1 MAKANNSGRTKKSHN
16 YKPYDTS
23 NSFVKRITAKVSEI
37 LPQSSSW
44 VSRLFSPAPKI
55 NVRERE
61 ELEEEDEEEEERQPP
76 SKRLCFRSSESN
88 DYTHH
93 NNVNRLSD
101 LDRESGDISPILSSR
116 LDTERDRAVPG
127 PSGLHLRNFVSST
140 PAVRQTTYESSP
152 KASTSF
158 VKRTP
163 VVDQKKNTNKRSSL
177 NLSSSSTINSSTQPS
192 FDTFVFRNPLNKSG
206 LRPRSS
212 LNDSCFYPGETTFGG
227 ASARVLTVDQPK
239 ARVVNVT
246 ASPTLQRDTIGTS
259 ALRILKALEQFSTPV
274 LDAKKI
280 PVRTEGTNLRKRK
293 PPQPYEELIFP
304 TMPELLSLKRREVV
318 SKPTI
323 SETEPQPL
331 PSTST
336 AVTSAPGSSAPPVSE
351 PIMSAPSA
359 KTDYSLRPESTK
371 ETHIG
376 SIKGRQ
382 KDEELETERVPE
394 LNLPNVQLKI
404 TSLPKFDLKA
414 STKAKVGSPKNNSVP
429 VSQISPKFKFSEPEI
444 LEKISSEKIIPNFHV
459 SAFKFSEPLAS
470 IEQNTKTL
478 RSPSSQNKFS
488 LRDNVNEVKTLK
500 MKVPSPNFKLKRKS
514 TETNPK
520 KESIKNFEL
529 KNSSEIKTGSVI
541 ELFNKN
547 NASLEKVETPKLP
560 EKSSQ
565 CSKCKLKYD
574 KNKGKCSCE
583 NSLPSTKQSKDKVSE
598 TKLDNNRSPIVDE
611 KSENKSKSNSLDKVK
626 KTSKSPLKGFEGY
639 KKPVDTWECKEC
651 FVRNKNS
658 TDTCVACS
666 TSRSGK
672 TQNPVNTLAA
682 TPAAFT
688 FSSSGNK
695 TDLTKTTTN
704 FVPIV
709 NSIKKPPGQWEC
721 NTCLVQN
728 KVDVTSC
735 VACNASKPGSAPVEK
750 PKPTFS
756 FGIPAA
762 SNQSSGFQFEA
773 NTNVQKNDTTSE
785 KPSQFTFGSS
795 NEEVKSSGFKFGTD
809 QKSDSMPKTNASFP
823 PLINSFKKSND
834 KWECN
839 TCLVQNKNDVTS
851 CVACNAPKPGTNSV
865 EKPKPTFSFGIPNST
880 SASNVPIG
888 LNLNTQKIET
898 NAVQPQFTFGSQP
911 DEKKSSTPIF
921 KFGSSEPKLNN
932 ESKPTFTF
940 MNSEKPKESEPPKP
954 VISNLFSF
962 GSNSKENK
970 TDDTTSHIGDAEKP
984 LKKKVSFG
992 KPLVSEK
999 HISND
1004 TNSSIFGGVI
1014 SKNNDGSTNFTFPTK
1029 SPFENNTTASK
1040 EPVKEPAANTF
1051 IFGSTEPNAAL
1062 KPSLSEPS
1070 KPISFSAPPSDTVN
1084 LANNEHSNTHNIF
1097 GGSFTGFKPPETEN
1111 KPFSFMG
1118 NSQNNQGGQ
1127 FTFNAVTPA
1136 PTEPFGSQ
1144 QPSSGMPMFNQ
1155 QQQQA
1160 PPAPSLFSQQTEPKP
1175 FVFGAPP
1182 QHQQQQQPPSFFAFT
1197 AAPQQNSGIGATTTP
1212 TFGGFTAP
1220 SNTAPVFDP
1229 NAKPSFN
1236 FTGGATPSFSATAVP
1251 SSTGDVPEVRRVRKA
1266 IRRTTQHR

>member
-1 MAKANNSGRTKKSHN
+1 MSKANNSGRTKKSHN

-88 DYTHH
+88 DYTHQ
-93 NNVNRLSD
+93 NNINRLSD
-101 LDRESGDISPILSSR
+101 LDRESGEISPILSSR

-140 PAVRQTTYESSP
+140 PAVRPTTYESSP
-152 KASTSF
+152 KASPTF

-163 VVDQKKNTNKRSSL
+163 VVDVKKNANKRSSL
-177 NLSSSSTINSSTQPS
+177 NLSSSSTVNSTQPS

-206 LRPRSS
+206 LRPRAS
-212 LNDSCFYPGETTFGG
+212 LNESCFYPGETTYGG

-304 TMPELLSLKRREVV
+304 SMPELLSLKRREVV
-318 SKPTI
+318 SKPIT
-323 SETEPQPL
+323 SETEPQP
-331 PSTST
+331 STST
-336 AVTSAPGSSAPPVSE
+336 AAAVMVTSAPGLSVPAVPKQVMP
-351 PIMSAPSA
+351 APS
-359 KTDYSLRPESTK
+359 TNTEYSLRPESTK
-371 ETHIG
+371 EGHVG

-394 LNLPNVQLKI
+394 LNLPNVQLTI

-414 STKAKVGSPKNNSVP
+414 STEAKFSSQKNDTVA
-429 VSQISPKFKFSEPEI
+429 VSQSLPKFKFSDPEI
-444 LEKISSEKIIPNFHV
+444 LEQISSEKVIPNLQV
-459 SAFKFSEPLAS
+459 SDFKFSEPLAS
-470 IEQNTKTL
+470 IELNKKIPQ
-478 RSPSSQNKFS
+478 SPSSQNQFPS
-488 LRDNVNEVKTLK
+488 SDNLNKINTPK
-500 MKVPSPNFKLKRKS
+500 MKVHSPNFKLKRKS
-514 TETNPK
+514 IESIPK
-520 KESIKNFEL
+520 KEPVKIFEL
-529 KNSSEIKTGSVI
+529 KKSPEMKTGSILEV
-541 ELFNKN
+541 FKKN
-547 NASLEKVETPKLP
+547 NASSEKIETIKHP
-560 EKSSQ
+560 EKSLQ
-565 CSKCKLKYD
+565 CSKCKVNYD
-574 KNKGKCSCE
+574 KKKGKCSCE
-583 NSLPSTKQSKDKVSE
+583 NSVESIKHSKDKASE
-598 TKLDNNRSPIVDE
+598 TKLEKKKSATVDN
-611 KSENKSKSNSLDKVK
+611 SENKNKSNSLEKG
-626 KTSKSPLKGFEGY
+626 SKPTNAPLKGFEGY
-639 KKPVDTWECKEC
+639 KKPADTWECKEC
-651 FVRNKNS
+651 FVMNKNS
-658 TDTCVACS
+658 SDACVSCS
-666 TSRSGK
+666 TPKSGK
-672 TQNPVNTLAA
+672 PQNPVNTLTSA
-682 TPAAFT
+682 PAAFT
-688 FSSSGNK
+688 FSSNGSK

-704 FVPIV
+704 FVPMV
-709 NSIKKPPGQWEC
+709 NSIKKPQGQWEC
-721 NTCLVQN
+721 NTCLVPN

-735 VACNASKPGSAPVEK
+735 VACSAPKPGSAPPEK

-762 SNQSSGFQFEA
+762 SNETGGFQFGSNINA
-773 NTNVQKNDTTSE
+773 QKNDSSNE
-785 KPSQFTFGSS
+785 KPAQFSFGSS
-795 NEEVKSSGFKFGTD
+795 NEEVKSSVFKFGTD
-809 QKSDSMPKTNASFP
+809 QKSDSVPKTNASFP

-839 TCLVQNKNDVTS
+839 TCLVQNKNDVSS
-851 CVACNAPKPGTNSV
+851 CVACNAPKPGSNPV
-865 EKPKPTFSFGIPNST
+865 EKPKPTFSFGVPNT
-880 SASNVPIG
+880 NLASASNVQIG
-888 LNLNTQKIET
+888 LNSNAQKIET
-898 NAVQPQFTFGSQP
+898 SAVQPQFTFGSQP
-911 DEKKSSTPIF
+911 DEKKTTSPIF
-921 KFGSSEPKLNN
+921 KFGTSESKPNN

-940 MNSEKPKESEPPKP
+940 MNSDKPKGSEAPKP
-954 VISNLFSF
+954 VVTNLFSF
-962 GSNSKENK
+962 GSNAKESK
-970 TDDTTSHIGDAEKP
+970 TDDTSVDDEKP

-1004 TNSSIFGGVI
+1004 TNSSIFGSVI
-1014 SKNNDGSTNFTFPTK
+1014 SKNNDGSSNFAFPTK
-1029 SPFENNTTASK
+1029 SPFENNSTASK
-1040 EPVKEPAANTF
+1040 EPAKEPVSNAF
-1051 IFGSTEPNAAL
+1051 IFGSTEPNAVL
-1062 KPSLSEPS
+1062 KPPICEPS

-1084 LANNEHSNTHNIF
+1084 LANNEHSNTQNIF
-1097 GGSFTGFKPPETEN
+1097 GGSFAGFKPPETES

-1118 NSQNNQGGQ
+1118 NTQSNQGGQ
-1127 FTFNAVTPA
+1127 FTFNAVAPA
-1136 PTEPFGSQ
+1136 PAEPFGSQ

-1155 QQQQA
+1155 QQQQQA
-1160 PPAPSLFSQQTEPKP
+1160 PPAPSLFSQQSEPKP

-1182 QHQQQQQPPSFFAFT
+1182 QPQQQPPSFFTFT
-1197 AAPQQNSGIGATTTP
+1197 AAPQSTGIGAATTP
-1212 TFGGFTAP
+1212 AFGGFAAP
-1220 SNTAPVFDP
+1220 SNSAPVFDP

-1251 SSTGDVPEVRRVRKA
+1251 NSTGEVPEVRRVRKA
-1266 IRRTTQHR
+1266 VRRTTQHR